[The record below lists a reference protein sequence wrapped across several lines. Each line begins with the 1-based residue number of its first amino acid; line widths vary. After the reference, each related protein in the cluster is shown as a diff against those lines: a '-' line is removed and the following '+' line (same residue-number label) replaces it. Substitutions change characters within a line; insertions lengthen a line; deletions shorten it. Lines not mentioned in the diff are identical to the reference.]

1 MMEVMYESLL
11 PGHAEFKTLDKSQLK
26 SYLKSARD
34 PRVKP
39 LPGMTAEHDVS
50 SLSKSNSLT
59 SY

>member
-1 MMEVMYESLL
+1 MYESLL

-39 LPGMTAEHDVS
+39 LPGMTAEHEVS